1 MAGLEA
7 GQRRFTVLGMV
18 RALVAALAL
27 GAAVIVGTTLVGQG
41 PSQRS
46 GDIADD
52 QVVARLAA
60 GPMTQF
66 AGLAPLL
73 AANRAKPDD
82 LDAARAAAAGLI
94 NAGRKAGNSRLVGAA
109 LGVLRPFLTTDP
121 APETLRLAAEARQY
135 QHDFTGALALLDR
148 AIAADPASL
157 AAILM
162 RSTIHLVQGDLARAQ
177 QDCQRLRDQ
186 RPDIAFLCQSTAL
199 TMTAT
204 APQVYQRLEGL
215 TTTAG
220 LLDPSLK
227 GWALGLLG
235 EIAML
240 QGNAEPAKANL
251 QAVLADNPF
260 ALRERLML
268 ADLLLQQG
276 AAQAVTDLLQSA
288 PPVDGVLIRRAL
300 AARASGDTTAAQQ
313 AQDEVAARVR
323 QNLQLGL
330 KAHARED
337 AMYFLWLA
345 GDPAQALERA
355 KVNWTMQHEIDDARL
370 LIAAADAAGQPAEA
384 ISVLAW
390 MKAQAIVVPTLTL
403 PASISALA
411 K

>member
-7 GQRRFTVLGMV
+7 GQGRFTVLGMI
-18 RALVAALAL
+18 RALVVAVAL
-27 GAAVIVGTTLVGQG
+27 GAAAIFGISL
-41 PSQRS
+41 S
-46 GDIADD
+46 GEGSSKRGAEISDD
-52 QVVARLAA
+52 EVVARLAT

-73 AANRAKPDD
+73 IAARAKPDD
-82 LDAARAAAAGLI
+82 LEAARAAASALI
-94 NAGRKAGNSRLVGAA
+94 DAGRKAGNSRLVGAA
-109 LGVLRPFLTTDP
+109 LGVLRPFLAKDP

-148 AIAADPASL
+148 AITLDPAL
-157 AAILM
+157 LDAILM
-162 RSTIHLVQGDLARAQ
+162 RATIQVVVGNLAKAQ
-177 QDCQRLRDQ
+177 EDCLSLRDQ

-199 TMTAT
+199 TLTAT
-204 APQVYQRLEGL
+204 APEVYKRLEGL
-215 TTTAG
+215 TASDK
-220 LLDPSLK
+220 LNPALK
-227 GWALGLLG
+227 EWALSLMG

-240 QGNAEPAKANL
+240 QGNTEPAKAHF

-260 ALRERLML
+260 ALRERLIL
-268 ADLLLQQG
+268 ADLMLKEG
-276 AAQAVTDLLQSA
+276 ASQEVTDLLKDA